1 MSDICNVFGKCGGCA
16 YLNIE
21 YEKQLSKKT
30 EDILKILKDSNIEIK
45 NYEGVLSSPLIYHY
59 RNKMEYSFGNE
70 FKDGPLTIG
79 LRGKGK
85 FYDVYSAKTC
95 KIAPEDFG
103 KIIEFSEKF
112 FKDLPF
118 RNYRKHKGYLRHL
131 VMRKG
136 FKTNEILLN
145 ISTSSELFHSYVE
158 NWAKE
163 ILNLELE
170 GNIVSIYHTITDAK
184 STVVKADKLIKL
196 YGKDYFEEEIL
207 GIKFKV
213 GPFSFLQTNTLGSEV
228 LYNKVLEYLDSNA
241 KTGLDLYCGAGT
253 ITLLMAKKLEKV
265 VGVEIIKE
273 AVNAAK
279 ENAKDNNVKN
289 VEFYLGDAK
298 DIVKQ
303 IDDKLD
309 TIVVDPPRAGLHKNV
324 INFIMENKFDN
335 VIYVSCNPSNFARD
349 MIYLKELYEIEK
361 FVFVDMFPHT
371 KHLESVALIKRKTT
385 EN

>member
-1 MSDICNVFGKCGGCA
+1 MSNICEVFGKCGGCT
-16 YLNIE
+16 YLNVDYNE
-21 YEKQLSKKT
+21 QLKEKT
-30 EDILKILKDSNIEIK
+30 ENIIEILKNSQIQIK
-45 NYEGVLSSPLIYHY
+45 EYEGVLSSPDIYHY

-70 FKDGPLTIG
+70 MKDGPLTIG

-103 KIIEFSEKF
+103 KIIEFSEMF
-112 FKDLPF
+112 FKDLSF
-118 RNYRKHKGYLRHL
+118 RNYRKHTGYLRHL

-145 ISTSSELFHSYVE
+145 ISTSSEDYHSYIDK
-158 NWAKE
+158 WSKE
-163 ILNLELE
+163 VLKLDLE
-170 GNIVSIYHTITDAK
+170 GEIVSIYHTITDAK
-184 STVVKADKLIKL
+184 STVVKPDKLRKL

-207 GIKFKV
+207 GIRFKV

-228 LYNKVLEYLDSNA
+228 LYAKVLEYIDENA
-241 KTGLDLYCGAGT
+241 KTGFDLYCGAGT

-265 VGVEIIKE
+265 IGVEIIGE
-273 AVNAAK
+273 AVEAAK
-279 ENAKDNNVKN
+279 KNAKDNNVNN
-289 VEFYLGDAK
+289 VKFYLGDAK
-298 DIVKQ
+298 DIVKKLNE
-303 IDDKLD
+303 KLD

-335 VIYVSCNPSNFARD
+335 VVYVSCNPANFVRD
-349 MIYLKELYEIEK
+349 MIYLKDMYEIEK

-371 KHLESVALIKRKTT
+371 KHLESVAKLKRIV
-385 EN
+385 

>member
-1 MSDICNVFGKCGGCA
+1 MELCDVFGKCGGCS
-16 YLNIE
+16 YLDIE
-21 YEKQLSKKT
+21 YEKQLNQKT

-145 ISTSSELFHSYVE
+145 ISTSSEDHHSIIGKWSE
-158 NWAKE
+158 E
-163 ILNLELE
+163 IRNLKLE
-170 GNIVSIYHTITDAK
+170 GKIVSIYHTITDSKA
-184 STVVKADKLIKL
+184 TVVKPDNVRKL
-196 YGKDYFEEEIL
+196 YGKDYFVENVL
-207 GIKFKV
+207 GINFKI
-213 GPFSFLQTNTLGSEV
+213 GPFSFLQTNTLGSEI
-228 LYNKVLEYLDSNA
+228 LYSKVLDYLDKDA
-241 KTGLDLYCGAGT
+241 GIGLDLYCGAGT

-279 ENAKDNNVKN
+279 ENAKENNVRN
-289 VEFYLGDAK
+289 VDFYLGDAK
-298 DIVKQ
+298 DVVKNLNM
-303 IDDKLD
+303 DFE
-309 TIVVDPPRAGLHKNV
+309 TVVVDPPRAGLHKNV
-324 INFIMENKFDN
+324 INFIMENKFNN

-349 MIYLKELYEIEK
+349 MIYLKEIYNIEK

-371 KHLESVALIKRKTT
+371 KHLESVALLKRNKSY
-385 EN
+385 

>member
-1 MSDICNVFGKCGGCA
+1 MSNVCNVFGKCGGCT
-16 YLNIE
+16 YLNIN
-21 YEKQLSKKT
+21 YNVQLKEKT
-30 EDILKILKDSNIEIK
+30 ENILKILEVSQIEIK
-45 NYEGVLSSPLIYHY
+45 NYEGVLSSPEIYHY

-70 FKDGPLTIG
+70 MKNGPLTIG
-79 LRGKGK
+79 LRGRGK

-95 KIAPEDFG
+95 KIAPKDFG

-118 RNYRKHKGYLRHL
+118 RNYRKHTGYLRHL

-145 ISTSSELFHSYVE
+145 ISTSSEDYHSHIE
-158 NWAKE
+158 KWANEVLK
-163 ILNLELE
+163 LELE
-170 GNIVSIYHTITDAK
+170 GKIVSIYHTITDAK
-184 STVVKADKLIKL
+184 STVVKADELKKL

-228 LYNKVLEYLDSNA
+228 LYSKVLDYIDDNA
-241 KTGLDLYCGAGT
+241 KTGFDLYCGAGT

-265 VGVEIIKE
+265 IGVEIVKE
-273 AVNAAK
+273 AVEAAK
-279 ENAKDNNVKN
+279 ENAKDNNANN

-303 IDDKLD
+303 LDEKLD

-324 INFIMENKFDN
+324 INFIMDNQFDN
-335 VIYVSCNPSNFARD
+335 VVYVSCNPSNFARD
-349 MIYLKELYEIEK
+349 MIYLKDMYEIEK

-371 KHLESVALIKRKTT
+371 KHLESVAKLKRK
-385 EN
+385 

>member
-1 MSDICNVFGKCGGCA
+1 MSNICDVFGKCGGCT
-16 YLNIE
+16 YLDID
-21 YEKQLSKKT
+21 YDVQLKEKT
-30 EDILKILKDSNIEIK
+30 ENILKILEDSQIEIK
-45 NYEGVLSSPLIYHY
+45 NYEGVLSSPEIYHY

-70 FKDGPLTIG
+70 MKDGPLTIG

-95 KIAPEDFG
+95 KIAPKDFG
-103 KIIEFSEKF
+103 KIIEFSEMF

-118 RNYRKHKGYLRHL
+118 RNYKKHSGYLRHL

-145 ISTSSELFHSYVE
+145 ISTSSEDYHSHVE
-158 NWAKE
+158 KWVNEVLK
-163 ILNLELE
+163 LELE
-170 GNIVSIYHTITDAK
+170 GKIVSIYHTITDAK
-184 STVVKADKLIKL
+184 STVVKPDELKKL

-228 LYNKVLEYLDSNA
+228 LYSKVLDYIDENA
-241 KTGLDLYCGAGT
+241 KTGFDLYCGAGT

-265 VGVEIIKE
+265 IGVEIVKE
-273 AVNAAK
+273 AVEAAK
-279 ENAKDNNVKN
+279 ENAKDNNANN

-298 DIVKQ
+298 DIVKLL
-303 IDDKLD
+303 DEKLD

-324 INFIMENKFDN
+324 INFIMDNKFDN
-335 VIYVSCNPSNFARD
+335 VVYVSCNPANFARD
-349 MIYLKELYEIEK
+349 MIYLKDMYEIEK

-371 KHLESVALIKRKTT
+371 KHLESVAKLVRK
-385 EN
+385 

>member
-1 MSDICNVFGKCGGCA
+1 MELCDVFGKCGGCS
-16 YLNIE
+16 YLDIE
-21 YEKQLSKKT
+21 YEKQLNQKT

-45 NYEGVLSSPLIYHY
+45 DYEGVLSSPLIYHY

-145 ISTSSELFHSYVE
+145 ISTSSEEYHSYIEKWSEDVR
-158 NWAKE
+158 N
-163 ILNLELE
+163 LNLE
-170 GNIVSIYHTITDAK
+170 GKIVSIYHTITDSKA
-184 STVVKADKLIKL
+184 TVVKPDNVRKL
-196 YGKDYFEEEIL
+196 YGEDYFVENVL
-207 GIKFKV
+207 GINFKI
-213 GPFSFLQTNTLGSEV
+213 GPFSFLQTNTLGSEI
-228 LYNKVLEYLDSNA
+228 LYSKVLDYLDKDSGI
-241 KTGLDLYCGAGT
+241 GLDLYCGAGT

-279 ENAKDNNVKN
+279 ENAKENNVKN
-289 VEFYLGDAK
+289 VDFYLGDAK
-298 DIVKQ
+298 DVVKNLN
-303 IDDKLD
+303 IDFE
-309 TIVVDPPRAGLHKNV
+309 TVVVDPPRAGLHKNV
-324 INFIMENKFDN
+324 INFIIENKFN
-335 VIYVSCNPSNFARD
+335 NIIYVSCNPSNFARD
-349 MIYLKELYEIEK
+349 MIYLKEIYNIKK

-371 KHLESVALIKRKTT
+371 KHLESVALLERK
-385 EN
+385 